1 MHARIN
7 TTYLVNLLQSSIDN
21 KAYIAGKL
29 LHAHILRL
37 GLSADTFLVN
47 RLIELYSKCG
57 HIHAARH
64 LFDQMVER
72 NIYSWHSLLSAYCK
86 EGQLDNAHKLFMK
99 MPERNS
105 VSWNTVISAFARN
118 GYERKALECGRVSH
132 GSAVK
137 YGLHKNVY
145 VGNALLSLYVKCGC
159 PRDALIAFRE
169 LDEPNEVSFT
179 AMMCGLVETD
189 QVEEAFEMF
198 RLMQR
203 SGIRIDSVSLS
214 SVLRV
219 CAKGGGSN
227 FGWNG
232 DLPHIQGKQVHSLTI
247 KRGFEG
253 DLHVCNSLLD
263 MYAKNGDM
271 GSAEVLFGNLS
282 ETSTVSWNVMISGF
296 GQNHDKERA
305 MEYMERMR
313 GLGVEPNEVTYIN
326 MLAACVKSGDVENG
340 RLIFDS
346 MACPSLISWNA
357 ILSGYS
363 QNEDHL
369 EALKLFRE
377 MQFQNQRPDRTSLAI
392 MLSSC
397 SEIGF
402 LECGLQVHATSLK
415 CVSSG
420 DIYIA
425 SGLIGMYLKCA
436 RVEVAVRIFDGLTQ
450 ADIVCW
456 NSLITGLS
464 YNSLDK
470 EAFTFFKRMRQTGML
485 PNEFSFATILSCCSK
500 LSSLSQGRQL
510 HGLIIKSG
518 YANDIVVGS
527 TLIDMYS
534 KCGDVDGARVH
545 FGMMPYK
552 NTITWNEMIHGYA
565 QNGRGDE
572 AIFLY
577 EDMIYSGGKPDV
589 ITFIAALTACS
600 HSGLVDLGL
609 NIFNS
614 MQQQYGV
621 KPLVDHYTCMIDCL
635 GRAARF
641 GEIEELI
648 EKMPC
653 KDDSIVWE
661 VLLSSCRLHG
671 NVILARRAAEELIRL
686 NPQNSV
692 PYVLLANMYTSLGR
706 WDDTEEIR
714 AAMLE
719 RQFWAVLFIAPA
731 APVER
736 KLMDKE
742 EARGW
747 NGAAT
752 IVSVFLFQRLYEGTL
767 FRNFLR
773 SKPSSLISD
782 VFMCGAKAAI
792 PDAPSPPTDIPFSKI
807 FCISLLQ

>member
-1 MHARIN
+1 MHAARIN
-7 TTYLVNLLQSSIDN
+7 TAYLVNLLQTSIDT

-29 LHAHILRL
+29 VHAHILRL
-37 GLSADTFLVN
+37 GLSTDTFLLN
-47 RLIELYSKCG
+47 RLIELYSKSG
-57 HIHAARH
+57 HIQAARN
-64 LFDQMVER
+64 LFDQMLQP

-86 EGQLDNAHKLFMK
+86 ERQLHNAHKLFLN
-99 MPERNS
+99 MPERNT

-118 GYERKALECGRVSH
+118 GLEAKALEVYSQMNAHGFSPTHITLASVLSACGGLGELDCGRVSH
-132 GSAVK
+132 ASAVK

-189 QVEEAFEMF
+189 QGEEAFEMF
-198 RLMQR
+198 RLIQK
-203 SGIRIDSVSLS
+203 SGISIDSVSLS

-227 FGWNG
+227 FGETDN
-232 DLPHIQGKQVHSLTI
+232 DLPNTQGKQVHGLTI
-247 KRGFEG
+247 KLGFER

-271 GSAEVLFGNLS
+271 ESAIVLFGILS
-282 ETSTVSWNVMISGF
+282 ETSTVSWNIMISGF

-313 GLGVEPNEVTYIN
+313 GSDVEPDEVTYIN

-340 RLIFDS
+340 RLIFES

-363 QNEDHL
+363 QNEEHL
-369 EALKLFRE
+369 EALKMFRE
-377 MQFQNQRPDRTSLAI
+377 MQFQNQRPDRTTLAI
-392 MLSSC
+392 ILSSC
-397 SEIGF
+397 SEMGF
-402 LECGLQVHATSLK
+402 LECGVQVHATSLK
-415 CVSSG
+415 CVFPG
-420 DIYIA
+420 DIYIG
-425 SGLIGMYLKCA
+425 SGLIGMYLKCG
-436 RVEVAVRIFDGLTQ
+436 RVEAALRIFDGLTQ

-464 YNSLDK
+464 YNSLDE
-470 EAFTFFKRMRQTGML
+470 EAFTLFKQMLKMGIL
-485 PNEFSFATILSCCSK
+485 PNEFSFTTTLSCCTK
-500 LSSLSQGRQL
+500 LSSLSQGREL
-510 HGLIIKSG
+510 HGLIIKHG

-527 TLIDMYS
+527 TLIDMYC

-545 FGMMPYK
+545 FDMMPCK
-552 NTITWNEMIHGYA
+552 NTITWNKMIHGYA
-565 QNGRGDE
+565 QNGRGTE

-577 EDMIYSGGKPDV
+577 EDMIYSGVKPDV
-589 ITFIAALTACS
+589 ITFIASLTACS

-609 NIFNS
+609 KMFNS
-614 MQQQYGV
+614 MQQQYGL
-621 KPLVDHYTCMIDCL
+621 KPLVDHYTCIIDCL

-641 GEIEELI
+641 SEIEELI
-648 EKMPC
+648 DKMPC
-653 KDDSIVWE
+653 KDDSVVWE
-661 VLLSSCRLHG
+661 VLLSCCRLHG

-686 NPQNSV
+686 DPQNSA

-719 RQFWAVLFIAPA
+719 RQVTKDP
-731 APVER
+731 
-736 KLMDKE
+736 
-742 EARGW
+742 G
-747 NGAAT
+747 
-752 IVSVFLFQRLYEGTL
+752 
-767 FRNFLR
+767 
-773 SKPSSLISD
+773 
-782 VFMCGAKAAI
+782 
-792 PDAPSPPTDIPFSKI
+792 FSWG
-807 FCISLLQ
+807 

>member
-7 TTYLVNLLQSSIDN
+7 TAYLVNLLQTSIDT

-29 LHAHILRL
+29 LHAHILRI
-37 GLSADTFLVN
+37 GLSADTFLPN

-57 HIHAARH
+57 HIHAARQ
-64 LFDQMVER
+64 LFDQMLEP
-72 NIYSWHSLLSAYCK
+72 NIYSWHSLLTAYCK
-86 EGQLDNAHKLFMK
+86 QGQLDNAHKLFLN

-105 VSWNTVISAFARN
+105 VSWNTLISAFARN
-118 GYERKALECGRVSH
+118 RHETKALEVYSQMNAHGFSPTHITLASVLSACGGLAELECGKVSH

-137 YGLHKNVY
+137 YGLHKNLY

-159 PRDALIAFRE
+159 PQDALIAFRE

-179 AMMCGLVETD
+179 AMMCGLVDTH
-189 QVEEAFEMF
+189 QVGEAFEMF
-198 RLMQR
+198 RLIQR

-219 CAKGGGSN
+219 CAKGGSSN

-232 DLPHIQGKQVHSLTI
+232 ETDSHLPNTQGKQVHGFTI
-247 KRGFEG
+247 KLGFQG

-271 GSAEVLFGNLS
+271 ESAVVLFGNLS

-313 GLGVEPNEVTYIN
+313 GLGVEPDEVTYIN

-340 RLIFDS
+340 RLIFES

-363 QNEDHL
+363 QNEEHV
-369 EALKLFRE
+369 EVLKLFRE
-377 MQFQNQRPDRTSLAI
+377 MQFQNQRPDRTTLAI
-392 MLSSC
+392 ILSSC
-397 SEIGF
+397 SEIRF
-402 LECGLQVHATSLK
+402 LECGVQVHATSLK
-415 CVSSG
+415 CVCPG

-425 SGLIGMYLKCA
+425 SGLIGMYLKCG
-436 RVEVAVRIFDGLTQ
+436 RVEAAVRIFDGLTQ

-470 EAFTFFKRMRQTGML
+470 EAFTFFKQMLQMGML
-485 PNEFSFATILSCCSK
+485 PNEFSFATTLSCSTK

-510 HGLIIKSG
+510 HGLIIKDG
-518 YANDIVVGS
+518 YANDVVVGS

-534 KCGDVDGARVH
+534 KCGDVDEARLH
-545 FGMMPYK
+545 FDMMPYK

-577 EDMIYSGGKPDV
+577 EDMIYLGGKPDV

-609 NIFNS
+609 KIFNS
-614 MQQQYGV
+614 MQQQYGL
-621 KPLVDHYTCMIDCL
+621 KPLVDHYTCIIDCL

-641 GEIEELI
+641 SEIEELI
-648 EKMPC
+648 DKMSC
-653 KDDSIVWE
+653 KDDSVVWE

-671 NVILARRAAEELIRL
+671 NVILARRAAEELFRL
-686 NPQNSV
+686 NPQNSA

-719 RQFWAVLFIAPA
+719 RQVTKDP
-731 APVER
+731 
-736 KLMDKE
+736 
-742 EARGW
+742 G
-747 NGAAT
+747 
-752 IVSVFLFQRLYEGTL
+752 
-767 FRNFLR
+767 
-773 SKPSSLISD
+773 
-782 VFMCGAKAAI
+782 
-792 PDAPSPPTDIPFSKI
+792 FSWG
-807 FCISLLQ
+807 

>member
-1 MHARIN
+1 MHGRIN
-7 TTYLVNLLQSSIDN
+7 TTYLVNLLQTSIDN
-21 KAYIAGKL
+21 KAYLAGKL
-29 LHAHILRL
+29 LHAHILRV
-37 GLSADTFLVN
+37 GLSADTFLLN

-57 HIHAARH
+57 RIQAARH
-64 LFDQMVER
+64 LFDQMVGR

-86 EGQLDNAHKLFMK
+86 EGQLDNAHNLFMK

-118 GYERKALECGRVSH
+118 GYERKALEVYSLMNAHGFSPTHITLASVLSACGGLAELECGRVSH
-132 GSAVK
+132 ASAVK

-159 PRDALIAFRE
+159 PLDALIVFRE
-169 LDEPNEVSFT
+169 LDDPNEVSFT

-214 SVLRV
+214 SVLKV
-219 CAKGGGSN
+219 CAKGRGSY

-232 DLPHIQGKQVHSLTI
+232 ETDGDLPNTQGNQVHSLTI
-247 KRGFEG
+247 KLGFEG
-253 DLHVCNSLLD
+253 DLHVSNSLLD

-271 GSAEVLFGNLS
+271 ESAEVLFGNLS

-305 MEYMERMR
+305 MEYMEKMR
-313 GLGVEPNEVTYIN
+313 GFGGEPDQVTYIN

-363 QNEDHL
+363 QNGDHL

-377 MQFQNQRPDRTSLAI
+377 MQFQSQRPDRTTLAI

-397 SEIGF
+397 SEMGF
-402 LECGLQVHATSLK
+402 LECGVQIHATSLK
-415 CVSSG
+415 CVSPG

-425 SGLIGMYLKCA
+425 SGLIGMYLKCG
-436 RVEVAVRIFDGLTQ
+436 RVEAAVRIFDGLTE

-470 EAFTFFKRMRQTGML
+470 EAFTFFKRMLQWGLL
-485 PNEFSFATILSCCSK
+485 PNEFSFATTLSCCTK
-500 LSSLSQGRQL
+500 LSSLSQGRQV
-510 HGLIIKSG
+510 HGLISKGG
-518 YANDIVVGS
+518 YANDVVVGS

-534 KCGDVDGARVH
+534 KCGDVDGARIH
-545 FGMMPYK
+545 FDMMPYK

-577 EDMIYSGGKPDV
+577 EDMIYSGEKPDV

-609 NIFNS
+609 KIFSS
-614 MQQQYGV
+614 MQQEYGLE
-621 KPLVDHYTCMIDCL
+621 PLVDHYTCIIDCL

-641 GEIEELI
+641 SEIEELI
-648 EKMPC
+648 DEMPC
-653 KDDSIVWE
+653 KDDSVVWE

-686 NPQNSV
+686 NPQNSA

-706 WDDTEEIR
+706 WDETEEIR
-714 AAMLE
+714 AAMLK
-719 RQFWAVLFIAPA
+719 RQ
-731 APVER
+731 
-736 KLMDKE
+736 
-742 EARGW
+742 
-747 NGAAT
+747 AT
-752 IVSVFLFQRLYEGTL
+752 KDPG
-767 FRNFLR
+767 
-773 SKPSSLISD
+773 
-782 VFMCGAKAAI
+782 
-792 PDAPSPPTDIPFSKI
+792 FSWG
-807 FCISLLQ
+807 

>member
-1 MHARIN
+1 MHGRIN
-7 TTYLVNLLQSSIDN
+7 TTYLVNLLQTSIDN
-21 KAYIAGKL
+21 KAYLAGKL
-29 LHAHILRL
+29 LHAHILRV
-37 GLSADTFLVN
+37 GLSADTFLLN

-57 HIHAARH
+57 RIQAARH
-64 LFDQMVER
+64 LFDQMVGR

-86 EGQLDNAHKLFMK
+86 EGQLDNAHNLFMK

-118 GYERKALECGRVSH
+118 GYERKALEVYSLMNAHGFSPTHITLASVLSACGGLAELECGRVSH

-159 PRDALIAFRE
+159 PLDALIVFRE
-169 LDEPNEVSFT
+169 LDDPNEVSFT

-214 SVLRV
+214 SVLKV
-219 CAKGGGSN
+219 CAKGRGSN
-227 FGWNG
+227 FSWNGETDG
-232 DLPHIQGKQVHSLTI
+232 DLPSMEGNQVHSLTI
-247 KRGFEG
+247 KLGFEG
-253 DLHVCNSLLD
+253 DLHVSNSLLD

-271 GSAEVLFGNLS
+271 ESAEVLFGNLS

-296 GQNHDKERA
+296 GHNHDKERA
-305 MEYMERMR
+305 MEYMGKMR
-313 GLGVEPNEVTYIN
+313 GFGVEPDEVTYIN
-326 MLAACVKSGDVENG
+326 MLAGCVKSGDVENG

-357 ILSGYS
+357 ILSGYL

-377 MQFQNQRPDRTSLAI
+377 MQFQNQRPDRTTLAI
-392 MLSSC
+392 ILSSC
-397 SEIGF
+397 SEMGF
-402 LECGLQVHATSLK
+402 LECGVQVHATSLK
-415 CVSSG
+415 CVSPG

-425 SGLIGMYLKCA
+425 SGLIGMYLKCG
-436 RVEVAVRIFDGLTQ
+436 RVEASVHIFDGLTQ

-470 EAFTFFKRMRQTGML
+470 EAFTFFKRMLQRGML
-485 PNEFSFATILSCCSK
+485 PNEFSFATTLSCCTK
-500 LSSLSQGRQL
+500 LSSLSQGRQV
-510 HGLIIKSG
+510 HGLISKG
-518 YANDIVVGS
+518 GHANDVVVGS

-534 KCGDVDGARVH
+534 KCGDVDGARIH
-545 FGMMPYK
+545 FDMMPYK

-609 NIFNS
+609 KIFNS
-614 MQQQYGV
+614 MQQEYGLE
-621 KPLVDHYTCMIDCL
+621 PLVDHYTCIIDCL

-641 GEIEELI
+641 SEIEELI
-648 EKMPC
+648 DEMPC
-653 KDDSIVWE
+653 KDDSVVWE

-686 NPQNSV
+686 NPQNSA

-706 WDDTEEIR
+706 WDETEEIR

-719 RQFWAVLFIAPA
+719 RQVTKDP
-731 APVER
+731 
-736 KLMDKE
+736 
-742 EARGW
+742 G
-747 NGAAT
+747 
-752 IVSVFLFQRLYEGTL
+752 
-767 FRNFLR
+767 
-773 SKPSSLISD
+773 
-782 VFMCGAKAAI
+782 
-792 PDAPSPPTDIPFSKI
+792 FSWG
-807 FCISLLQ
+807 

>member
-1 MHARIN
+1 MHARTN
-7 TTYLVNLLQSSIDN
+7 TMYLANLLQTSIDN
-21 KAYIAGKL
+21 KVYIAGKL
-29 LHAHILRL
+29 LHAHILRV

-72 NIYSWHSLLSAYCK
+72 NLYSWHSLLSAYCK
-86 EGQLDNAHKLFMK
+86 EGQLANAHKLFLK

-105 VSWNTVISAFARN
+105 ISWNTIISAFARN
-118 GYERKALECGRVSH
+118 GHERKALEVYSLMNSQGFSPTHITLASVLSACGGLGELECGRVSH
-132 GSAVK
+132 CAAVK

-159 PRDALIAFRE
+159 PSDTLKAFRE
-169 LDEPNEVSFT
+169 LDEPNEVSLT
-179 AMMCGLVETD
+179 AMMCGLVETN

-203 SGIRIDSVSLS
+203 TGIRIDSVSLS

-232 DLPHIQGKQVHSLTI
+232 ETDGDLPNTQGKQVHGLTI
-247 KRGFEG
+247 KLGFDG

-271 GSAEVLFGNLS
+271 ESAEVLFGNLS

-305 MEYMERMR
+305 MEYMKRMR
-313 GLGVEPNEVTYIN
+313 GVDVEPDDVTYIN

-377 MQFQNQRPDRTSLAI
+377 MQFRSQQPDRTTLAI
-392 MLSSC
+392 ILSSC
-397 SEIGF
+397 SEIGV
-402 LECGLQVHATSLK
+402 LECGEQVHATSLK
-415 CVSSG
+415 HVFPG
-420 DIYIA
+420 DVYIA
-425 SGLIGMYLKCA
+425 SSLIGMYLKCG
-436 RVEVAVRIFDGLTQ
+436 RVEAALRIFNGLSQ

-470 EAFTFFKRMRQTGML
+470 EAFAFFNKMLQMGML
-485 PNEFSFATILSCCSK
+485 PNEFSYATTLSSCTK
-500 LSSLSQGRQL
+500 LSSLAQGRQV
-510 HGLIIKSG
+510 HGLIIKGG
-518 YANDIVVGS
+518 YDNDVVVGS

-545 FGMMPYK
+545 FDMMPYK

-577 EDMIYSGGKPDV
+577 EDMICSGGKPDT

-609 NIFNS
+609 KIFNS
-614 MQQQYGV
+614 MQLQYGLE
-621 KPLVDHYTCMIDCL
+621 PLVDHYTCIIDCL

-641 GEIEELI
+641 SEIEELVN
-648 EKMPC
+648 KMPC

-671 NVILARRAAEELIRL
+671 NVTLARWAAEELIRL
-686 NPQNSV
+686 NPQNSA

-706 WDDTEEIR
+706 WGDTEEIR
-714 AAMLE
+714 AAMSE
-719 RQFWAVLFIAPA
+719 RQVS
-731 APVER
+731 
-736 KLMDKE
+736 KE
-742 EARGW
+742 PG
-747 NGAAT
+747 
-752 IVSVFLFQRLYEGTL
+752 
-767 FRNFLR
+767 
-773 SKPSSLISD
+773 
-782 VFMCGAKAAI
+782 
-792 PDAPSPPTDIPFSKI
+792 FSWG
-807 FCISLLQ
+807 

>member
-7 TTYLVNLLQSSIDN
+7 TAYLVNLLQTSIDT
-21 KAYIAGKL
+21 KAYTAGKL
-29 LHAHILRL
+29 LHAHILRI
-37 GLSADTFLVN
+37 GLSADTFLLN
-47 RLIELYSKCG
+47 RLIELYSKSG
-57 HIHAARH
+57 HIHTARH
-64 LFDQMVER
+64 LFDQMLQP
-72 NIYSWHSLLSAYCK
+72 NIYSWHSLLTAYCK
-86 EGQLDNAHKLFMK
+86 QGQLDNAHELFSN

-105 VSWNTVISAFARN
+105 VSWNTLISAFARN
-118 GYERKALECGRVSH
+118 RHETKALEVYSQMNAHGFSPTHITFASVLSACGGLAELEYGRVSH
-132 GSAVK
+132 ASAVK

-145 VGNALLSLYVKCGC
+145 VGNALLSLYVKCSC

-179 AMMCGLVETD
+179 AMMCGLVD
-189 QVEEAFEMF
+189 NHQVEEAFEMF
-198 RLMQR
+198 RLIQR

-214 SVLRV
+214 SVLRG
-219 CAKGGGSN
+219 CAKRGGLN

-232 DLPHIQGKQVHSLTI
+232 ETDSDLPNTQGKQVHCFTI
-247 KRGFEG
+247 KLGFQG

-271 GSAEVLFGNLS
+271 ESAVVLFGNLS

-313 GLGVEPNEVTYIN
+313 GMGVEPDEVTYIN

-340 RLIFDS
+340 RLIFKS

-363 QNEDHL
+363 QNEEHL
-369 EALKLFRE
+369 KALKLFRE
-377 MQFQNQRPDRTSLAI
+377 MQFQNLRPDRTTLAI
-392 MLSSC
+392 ILSSC

-402 LECGLQVHATSLK
+402 LESGVQVHATSLK
-415 CVSSG
+415 CVCPR

-425 SGLIGMYLKCA
+425 SGLIGMYLKCG
-436 RVEVAVRIFDGLTQ
+436 RVEAAVRIFDGLTQ

-470 EAFTFFKRMRQTGML
+470 EAFTFFKRMLQMGML
-485 PNEFSFATILSCCSK
+485 PNEFSFATTLSCCTK

-510 HGLIIKSG
+510 HGLIIKDG
-518 YANDIVVGS
+518 YANEVVVGS

-534 KCGDVDGARVH
+534 KCGDVDEARVH
-545 FGMMPYK
+545 FDMMPYK

-565 QNGRGDE
+565 QNGCGDE

-577 EDMIYSGGKPDV
+577 EDMICSGGKPDV

-600 HSGLVDLGL
+600 HSGLVNLGL
-609 NIFNS
+609 KIFNS
-614 MQQQYGV
+614 MQQQYGLM
-621 KPLVDHYTCMIDCL
+621 PLVDHYTCMIDCL

-641 GEIEELI
+641 SEIEELI
-648 EKMPC
+648 DKMSC
-653 KDDSIVWE
+653 KDDSVVWE

-671 NVILARRAAEELIRL
+671 NVTLARRAAEELIRL
-686 NPQNSV
+686 NPQNSA

-719 RQFWAVLFIAPA
+719 RQVTKDP
-731 APVER
+731 
-736 KLMDKE
+736 
-742 EARGW
+742 G
-747 NGAAT
+747 
-752 IVSVFLFQRLYEGTL
+752 
-767 FRNFLR
+767 
-773 SKPSSLISD
+773 
-782 VFMCGAKAAI
+782 
-792 PDAPSPPTDIPFSKI
+792 FSWG
-807 FCISLLQ
+807 

>member
-1 MHARIN
+1 MLQLAWRSG
-7 TTYLVNLLQSSIDN
+7 YLVNVLQTSIDN
-21 KAYIAGKL
+21 KDYIVGKL

-37 GLSADTFLVN
+37 GLSSHTLLLN
-47 RLIELYSKCG
+47 RLMELYSTCG
-57 HIHAARH
+57 HIQPARH
-64 LFDQMVER
+64 LFDQMLQP
-72 NIYSWHSLLSAYCK
+72 NIYSWHSLLTAYCK
-86 EGQLDNAHKLFMK
+86 QPQLDNAHKLFLN
-99 MPERNS
+99 MPERNT
-105 VSWNTVISAFARN
+105 VSWNTLISAFARKTPT
-118 GYERKALECGRVSH
+118 RALELYSQMNAHGFSPTHITFASVLSACAGLGEMDCGRVSH
-132 GSAVK
+132 ASAVK
-137 YGLHKNVY
+137 CGLNKNVY

-179 AMMCGLVETD
+179 AMMCGLVEID

-198 RLMQR
+198 RLIQR
-203 SGIRIDSVSLS
+203 SGIRIDSISLS

-219 CAKGGGSN
+219 CAKGGGSS

-232 DLPHIQGKQVHSLTI
+232 ETDRDLPNTQGKQVHGFTI
-247 KRGFEG
+247 KLGFEG

-271 GSAEVLFGNLS
+271 ESAELLFGNLS

-296 GQNHDKERA
+296 GQNRDKQRA

-313 GLGVEPNEVTYIN
+313 ALGVEPDEVTYIN

-363 QNEDHL
+363 QNEEHL

-377 MQFQNQRPDRTSLAI
+377 MQFQNQQPDRTTLAI
-392 MLSSC
+392 ILSSC

-402 LECGLQVHATSLK
+402 VECGVQVHATSFK
-415 CVSSG
+415 CVCPG

-425 SGLIGMYLKCA
+425 SGLIGMYLKCGRIEA
-436 RVEVAVRIFDGLTQ
+436 AVRIFDGLTQ

-456 NSLITGLS
+456 NALITGLS

-470 EAFTFFKRMRQTGML
+470 EAFTYFQRMLQIGML
-485 PNEFSFATILSCCSK
+485 PNEFSFATTLCCCTK

-510 HGLIIKSG
+510 HDLIIKDG
-518 YANDIVVGS
+518 YANDVVVGS

-534 KCGDVDGARVH
+534 KCGDVDGARVQ
-545 FGMMPYK
+545 FDMMPYK
-552 NTITWNEMIHGYA
+552 NTITWNEMINGYA

-577 EDMIYSGGKPDV
+577 EDMIYSEGKPDV
-589 ITFIAALTACS
+589 VTFIAALTACS

-609 NIFNS
+609 KIFNS
-614 MQQQYGV
+614 MQQQYGL
-621 KPLVDHYTCMIDCL
+621 KPLADHYTCIIDCL

-641 GEIEELI
+641 SEIEELVD
-648 EKMPC
+648 KMPC
-653 KDDSIVWE
+653 KNDSLVWE
-661 VLLSSCRLHG
+661 VLLSSCRIHG

-686 NPQNSV
+686 NPKNSA

-706 WDDTEEIR
+706 WDDTKEIR

-719 RQFWAVLFIAPA
+719 RQVTKDP
-731 APVER
+731 
-736 KLMDKE
+736 
-742 EARGW
+742 G
-747 NGAAT
+747 
-752 IVSVFLFQRLYEGTL
+752 
-767 FRNFLR
+767 
-773 SKPSSLISD
+773 
-782 VFMCGAKAAI
+782 
-792 PDAPSPPTDIPFSKI
+792 FSWG
-807 FCISLLQ
+807 